1 MPRLRL
7 SAIERITLGLVGLLV
22 SSMMLLSLVGVI
34 PDLRAQYLENRTHFS
49 ESLAMQF
56 SLLAEKTDLGTM
68 RRFLNSVQERN
79 KDLESIGIR
88 RADGSLLIEVGEH
101 TKHWTVTQDVSSTEN
116 NVTVQLFAGPKP
128 WGALE
133 LRFQEETGFKLLKKL
148 SPNLRANLALA
159 GLCLI
164 VYYGYLR
171 AVLRHLNPSKV
182 VPTRVREALDTL
194 SEGLLI
200 LDRDER
206 IVLANRAFETA
217 TGTNGESLV
226 GKSIHQIAFISRDEH
241 PDAMHP
247 WTEAFRTGNSVTG
260 RLLGIGD
267 PGKEE
272 LIFSVGASPI
282 LDPNGA
288 RRGVLASFED
298 VSNLERKK
306 RELKT
311 MVDFLRESSDEIKR
325 QNRELERLATRD
337 SLTGCLNRRSFFER
351 FDKEWKTVTEYRNG
365 LSAFMVDI
373 DHFKSINDKF
383 GHSMGDEVLRRV
395 AACLQETV
403 RSQDV
408 VCRYGGEEFSVLL
421 PNTGMEEAERVAEK
435 VRLAIQALKFPS
447 LSVTSSLGVSCTS
460 LAAATPQDLLDQADK
475 CLYVAKRNGRNQ
487 VIRWDRVPP
496 DLVVDPSKVSRT
508 KDEDEQPAPAVP
520 FHAVTALI
528 SALAYRDQ
536 TTATHCRRVADLC
549 VSTAEGLLS
558 LSDCYTLEIAALLH
572 DIGKIGVPDS
582 ILLKPDALTDEEWAV
597 MKRNDRIGVEIIR
610 SSFASP
616 QLTAIVENYHAHFG
630 NPTLNPE
637 LPVGNRIPLG
647 ARILAI
653 ADAFDSMVTDR
664 VYRSGRSRREAFA
677 ELRRCAGSQFDP
689 ELVERF
695 ISIQQTQELQSLS
708 SQNLSKETALAIGLQ
723 LERLCKALDQQDL
736 AALDAM
742 SRRLHATAN
751 KYGAESI
758 AQKASELEN
767 ILQSDPDLHAIL
779 QTANELLD
787 CCRASQASFVASAQ
801 LA

>member
-7 SAIERITLGLVGLLV
+7 SAITRITLGLVGLLV

-49 ESLAMQF
+49 ESLAIQF

-68 RRFLNSVQERN
+68 RRFLKSVLERN
-79 KDLESIGIR
+79 EDLESIGIR
-88 RADGSLLIEVGEH
+88 RTDGSLLIEVGAH
-101 TKHWTVTQDVSSTEN
+101 ANNWSTTTDVSSTEN
-116 NVTVQLFAGPKP
+116 NVRVQLFAGAKP

-133 LRFQEETGFKLLKKL
+133 LRFQSESGWKIFKKL
-148 SPNLRANLALA
+148 SPNLRANLSLA
-159 GLCLI
+159 ALCLI

-217 TGTNGESLV
+217 TGTDSESLI
-226 GKSIHQIAFISRDEH
+226 GKSIHQIPFVSRD
-241 PDAMHP
+241 DQDSMHP
-247 WTEAFRTGNSVTG
+247 WSEALRTGNAVTG
-260 RLLGIGD
+260 RLLGIGE

-272 LIFSVGASPI
+272 LIFSVGTSPI
-282 LDPNGA
+282 VDPNGK

-351 FDKEWKTVTEYRNG
+351 FDKEWKSVSGYSNG
-365 LSAFMVDI
+365 LSGMMVDI

-403 RSQDV
+403 RPQDI
-408 VCRYGGEEFSVLL
+408 VCRYGGEEFSILL
-421 PNTGMEEAERVAEK
+421 PDTDMDEAEQLAEK
-435 VRLAIQALKFPS
+435 IRQAIQALQFPS
-447 LSVTSSLGVSCTS
+447 LSVTSSLGISCTS
-460 LAAATPQDLLDQADK
+460 QSAATPQDLLDQADK

-487 VIRWDRVPP
+487 VIRWDRVPA
-496 DLVVDPSKVSRT
+496 DLVIDPSKVSRT
-508 KDEDEQPAPAVP
+508 KEEEEQQSPAVP

-536 TTATHCRRVADLC
+536 TTAAHCRRVADLC
-549 VSTAEGLLS
+549 VATAEGLLS
-558 LSDCYTLEIAALLH
+558 LSDCYTLEIASLLH

-616 QLTAIVENYHAHFG
+616 QLTAIVENYHAHYG
-630 NPTLNPE
+630 TPSLHPE

-677 ELRRCAGSQFDP
+677 ELRRCAGTQFDP

-695 ISIQQTQELQSLS
+695 ISIQQTQELQNQS
-708 SQNLSKETALAIGLQ
+708 SQQLSKETALAIGLQ

-736 AALDAM
+736 SALDAM

-751 KYGAESI
+751 KYGAETI

-787 CCRASQASFVASAQ
+787 CCRASQASFVSSAQ